1 MLQTINENFNL
12 HVTSYIAVNFLE
24 MADIVDQLG
33 GVEVELS
40 DGELQALGTLADGL
54 TAGPQV
60 HLNGAQAVAYS
71 RIRHL
76 DNDDVRTSRQ
86 REVLS
91 SLLERVRSMDAD
103 TYPDVMDQLLRT
115 CTSNLSQSDLMALLA
130 QFTPETP
137 RFHNTPFLLQTPRRR
152 TRR

>member
-1 MLQTINENFNL
+1 M
-12 HVTSYIAVNFLE
+12 
-24 MADIVDQLG
+24 
-33 GVEVELS
+33 
-40 DGELQALGTLADGL
+40 
-54 TAGPQV
+54 
-60 HLNGAQAVAYS
+60 AYS

-130 QFTPETP
+130 QFTPRDTTISQYAIP
-137 RFHNTPFLLQTPRRR
+137 STNTPNIFCLMERNLHILSR
-152 TRR
+152 